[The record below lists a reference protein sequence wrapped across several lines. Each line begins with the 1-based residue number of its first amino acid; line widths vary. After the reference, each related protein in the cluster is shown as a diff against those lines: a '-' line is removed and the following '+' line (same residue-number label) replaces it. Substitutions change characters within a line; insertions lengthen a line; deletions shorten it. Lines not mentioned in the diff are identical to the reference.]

1 MDSFDKSAG
10 NIWIYP
16 TNYPVRDY
24 QLSITKTALFKNTL
38 VVLPT
43 GLGKTFIAS
52 VVMYNFYRWFPQG
65 KIIFIA
71 PTKPLVAQ
79 QSKACYDIMGIP
91 ADDQAEMTG
100 SSMQVKKRQD
110 LWTNKRVFFL
120 TPQLFNNDLAS
131 GTCPACDIKCVV
143 FDEAHKAQGNY
154 AYCQVI
160 QKILVHSKNFRVLA
174 LSATPGS
181 NMFAVQQVITN
192 LLISTTEIRSEDAID
207 VRQYTHTR
215 TVEKVVVKLCDRIM
229 MFKEKY
235 LAVIQVLINRLVSN
249 DILYHKD
256 AKNITK
262 YALLM
267 ARDQFRKVSGLHKAS
282 MCIIEGDFA
291 TAISLYHGLELLL
304 QHGMK
309 SFFIFLKGIMDGAK
323 ANLRTRNVLSANDQ
337 FQEIYQEL
345 TDLFSS
351 HNTNTYVQ
359 THKEAYSDLSI
370 CYSHPKLRKLEEIVL
385 TYFHN
390 IQQCAD
396 TSNKSTETKVIVFCQ
411 YRDSVQEV
419 TDLLQQHEPLI
430 RPIKF
435 VGHAPTAKNESP
447 CREGNK
453 SKRFTQKDQ
462 LEAVARFCSGVYN
475 TLIATCVGE
484 EGLDIGAVDLIVCFD
499 SHRSPI
505 RLVQRMGRTGRKR
518 NGKIVMLIT
527 EGKEE
532 RDYNSSV
539 ASRKSIGK
547 AMHAGSKS
555 LQYYPHNPPMI
566 PHGIKPVCHKMFITV
581 KKLPSNTKKRKISTD
596 SLNSYFKSTSKES
609 TKSLFLSA
617 DEIMEWK
624 RDFYIERDE
633 LSHIPKVSSNS
644 ACIYLNKEFK
654 KQEIA
659 PKVMVDW
666 LPWQCRLQTTK
677 LVEHSGRTKL
687 LHEMLTRNDSVI
699 TMETNDRE
707 KPTKQS
713 EPIIISPTLDIL
725 PSKDNVRSPHKQNK
739 NFGDI
744 REIFSKVSK
753 INSIKKIADIA
764 KLFTNHIDFPD
775 RFIKSSNYLQN
786 AVTDSKPQI
795 ICEKTVRL
803 NHKDF
808 DNGDKFEKFGLG
820 LSKNIPQVS
829 PVLVMEES
837 NSVKTEKIIL
847 EEKHQELST
856 SPVTTHMN
864 CPQTVNTTSA
874 ITTSSSCSF
883 NLFLSG
889 TSGGKDC
896 LDTNISNVNGK
907 SLLPLVK
914 NHAHCD
920 SNTTLDSPDIETPDF
935 GFPDIFALDLDPP
948 NELIEDNPAEK
959 KPAVNKSL
967 KRKSDCMVDS
977 SCIIPETQEEN
988 IPPNK
993 LDPPCKKLKESLKHI
1008 KQMSFHELE
1017 QTFDVSAD
1025 LFDPEFQVDFNLT
1038 TLVDCTSFTS
1048 SPVVSS
1054 AIPKHSV
1061 CNTSTERKAAGNIT
1075 TDKKVL
1081 NGENYTRA
1089 CQNWETT
1096 TDICDKMKNKVAEE
1110 TFEDDE
1116 SFLSALVKR
1125 KQRKAK
1131 CLESDE
1137 SLNETGKAIYI
1148 TSTDNISD
1156 TDSESFFHVKK
1167 EQTKFDH
1174 PRSVLPMNQSLF
1186 ENKIQCNKQSTPKLL
1201 KFHGKVKPTV
1211 MQTKD
1216 HAKMFIDNEAEVSG
1230 DCDIT
1235 EDDLSLT
1242 DEEML
1247 AFVNDAT
1254 QLTQHIDPTTEKSPD
1269 EKAMYLKSLHS
1280 SEWLKCKQNVEPR
1293 YRRNIEVFSQEVE
1306 TDYSN
1311 YLEDSFIVEHEDSNP
1326 PVDHGEIT
1334 LLSQLPDYSAAK
1346 AKTRNQVK
1354 MLNVKKKKKRK
1365 LIVDFDS

>member
-1 MDSFDKSAG
+1 MDSFDKTAG

-160 QKILVHSKNFRVLA
+160 
-174 LSATPGS
+174 
-181 NMFAVQQVITN
+181 TN
-192 LLISTTEIRSEDAID
+192 LLISTTEIRSEEAID
-207 VRQYTHTR
+207 VRQYPR
-215 TVEKVVVKLCDRIM
+215 TVEKVVVKLCDRIT

-249 DILYHKD
+249 DILHHKD

-267 ARDQFRKVSGLHKAS
+267 ARDQFRKVSGLPKTS
-282 MCIIEGDFA
+282 MGIIEGDFA

-323 ANLRTRNVLSANDQ
+323 ANLRTRTVLSANEQ

-345 TDLFSS
+345 TNLFPS

-385 TYFHN
+385 TYFRN
-390 IQQCAD
+390 VQQCAD
-396 TSNKSTETKVIVFCQ
+396 TSTKPTETKVIVFCQ

-419 TDLLQQHEPLI
+419 TDLLQRHEPLI

-435 VGHAPTAKNESP
+435 VGHAPTVKNESP
-447 CREGNK
+447 CREGSK
-453 SKRFTQKDQ
+453 GKRFTQKDQ

-532 RDYNSSV
+532 RDYNTSV

-581 KKLPSNTKKRKISTD
+581 EKLPSNTKKRKISTNY
-596 SLNSYFKSTSKES
+596 LNSYFKSTSKEL
-609 TKSLFLSA
+609 TKSLFLST

-624 RDFYIERDE
+624 REFYIERDE

-644 ACIYLNKEFK
+644 SCVYLNKEFK

-687 LHEMLTRNDSVI
+687 LHEMLTRNDSAI
-699 TMETNDRE
+699 PMETNDGE
-707 KPTKQS
+707 KTTKQS
-713 EPIIISPTLDIL
+713 ELIIISPTLDIL
-725 PSKDNVRSPHKQNK
+725 SSKDNVRPPHKQNK

-764 KLFTNHIDFPD
+764 KLFTNHIDFPEQ
-775 RFIKSSNYLQN
+775 FIKSSNYLQN

-795 ICEKTVRL
+795 LREKSDHL

-808 DNGDKFEKFGLG
+808 DNSDKFVKRDLG
-820 LSKNIPQVS
+820 LSENIPQDC
-829 PVLVMEES
+829 PVFVMQES
-837 NSVKTEKIIL
+837 NPVKTEKIIL
-847 EEKHQELST
+847 EKKHHVLST
-856 SPVTTHMN
+856 SQVTTHMN
-864 CPQTVNTTSA
+864 YPQSVNTTSA

-883 NLFLSG
+883 NLFSSD
-889 TSGGKDC
+889 TSDGKDC
-896 LDTNISNVNGK
+896 LDTNISNVK
-907 SLLPLVK
+907 SENLLPLVK
-914 NHAHCD
+914 NYARND

-948 NELIEDNPAEK
+948 DELIKDNSAEK
-959 KPAVNKSL
+959 KTAVYKSL
-967 KRKSDCMVDS
+967 KRKSDCMVGS
-977 SCIIPETQEEN
+977 SSTIPETQEED
-988 IPPNK
+988 IQPNN
-993 LDPPCKKLKESLKHI
+993 LDPPSKKLKESLQHI

-1038 TLVDCTSFTS
+1038 TLVDCTSFMS

-1054 AIPKHSV
+1054 AIQKHSV
-1061 CNTSTERKAAGNIT
+1061 CSTYAEIKAVGNSRT
-1075 TDKKVL
+1075 GKKVL

-1089 CQNWETT
+1089 CQNRETT
-1096 TDICDKMKNKVAEE
+1096 VDICDKMKNKVEEE

-1116 SFLSALVKR
+1116 SFLSVLVKR

-1137 SLNETGKAIYI
+1137 SLNETGKAIHTI
-1148 TSTDNISD
+1148 STDNISD

-1167 EQTKFDH
+1167 ERKKFGH
-1174 PRSVLPMNQSLF
+1174 PKSVLPMNESLF

-1254 QLTQHIDPTTEKSPD
+1254 QLTQHIDPITEKAPN

-1280 SEWLKCKQNVEPR
+1280 SEWVKCKQSVEPR
-1293 YRRNIEVFSQEVE
+1293 YRQNMDVFSQEVE
-1306 TDYSN
+1306 TNYSD
-1311 YLEDSFIVEHEDSNP
+1311 YLEDSFIVEHEDSNS

-1354 MLNVKKKKKRK
+1354 MLDVKKKKKRK